1 MRDGVVDPRAYC
13 TDNNVGIWYEGT
25 EAVRVVADRP
35 MDPVT
40 GPAGYLVELVN
51 GDVVETRVA
60 VGERF

>member
-1 MRDGVVDPRAYC
+1 
-13 TDNNVGIWYEGT
+13 
-25 EAVRVVADRP
+25 